1 MVRPI
6 AVAKETGALDHLLI
20 DLADLADRDLD
31 ARLAAAAMLVEP
43 MIIVVLGAL
52 VGGLMIA
59 LYPPIIELG
68 QFV

>member
-1 MVRPI
+1 
-6 AVAKETGALDHLLI
+6 
-20 DLADLADRDLD
+20 
-31 ARLAAAAMLVEP
+31 MLVEP

-68 QFV
+68 QVV